1 MKTDEYRRKG
11 HEGGP
16 EKATSGE
23 RRILKVTRLKVARLR
38 S

>member
-1 MKTDEYRRKG
+1 MKTDEYGRKG
-11 HEGGP
+11 HEGCP

-23 RRILKVTRLKVARLR
+23 RRKLKVARLKVARLG